1 MHRNN
6 RDVLNQPRKCAS
18 THACT
23 HTHTYRQPFTAHQL
37 FMVTTLLEH
46 NLFYRLGVEGMP
58 TIWQIMP
65 FYVVQVV
72 TCIYTMPSWINAHK
86 QQISINI
93 PRECA
98 CPPTYTDNHS
108 QGTGCPLTKKSEHV
122 LFGGHFLCLETY
134 CCKSKKTKNRN
145 HLHYVPK
152 GNYKHNY
159 RKGVTLYSRN

>member
-1 MHRNN
+1 MRA
-6 RDVLNQPRKCAS
+6 RTP
-18 THACT
+18 T
-23 HTHTYRQPFTAHQL
+23 HTDNHSQRTSCSWSQPYL
-37 FMVTTLLEH
+37 
-46 NLFYRLGVEGMP
+46 N
-58 TIWQIMP
+58 TICSIGSVSKACPRYDKFMP